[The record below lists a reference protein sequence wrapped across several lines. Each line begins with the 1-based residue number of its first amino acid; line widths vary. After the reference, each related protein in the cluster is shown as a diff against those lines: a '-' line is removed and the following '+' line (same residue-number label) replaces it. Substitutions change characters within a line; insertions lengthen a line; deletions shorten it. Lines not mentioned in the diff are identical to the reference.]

1 MRHVGNAARSQSGTA
16 ALETMVVMSF
26 LFTLIFGFV
35 HICMFVVT
43 KSMTN
48 YAAFTASR
56 ALLVGG
62 TPPLSAA
69 AAMNLG
75 ARQVMSEIQWWGQ
88 GNAFAD
94 QARALMLVQT
104 NQQGPRLA
112 GGRRRRGV
120 RVTYLVPF
128 GFPVFRGGLGLVRA
142 VGFAP
147 TITTPHTNVREEGDN
162 R

>member
-1 MRHVGNAARSQSGTA
+1 MRHPRNAARSQSGTA
-16 ALETMVVMSF
+16 ALETMIVMSF

-62 TPPLSAA
+62 SRDLA
-69 AAMNLG
+69 
-75 ARQVMSEIQWWGQ
+75 ARQVMSEIQWWEG
-88 GNAFAD
+88 GVFAN
-94 QARALMLVQT
+94 QARLLIQT
-104 NQQGPRLA
+104 NQRGPRLA

-120 RVTYLVPF
+120 RVSYLLPF
-128 GFPVFRGGLGLVRA
+128 GYPVFRGGLGLVRV

-147 TITTPHTNVREEGDN
+147 TTTPHTSVPEEGDN

>member
-1 MRHVGNAARSQSGTA
+1 MRQARTARRGQAGTA
-16 ALETMVVMSF
+16 ALETMIVMSF

-35 HICMFVVT
+35 HICLFVVT

-62 TPPLSAA
+62 TAPLSAA

-75 ARQVMSEIQWWGQ
+75 ARQVMSELQWWGQ
-88 GNAFAD
+88 GNAYAD

-120 RVTYLVPF
+120 RVTYLLPF
-128 GFPVFRGGLGLVRA
+128 GYPVFRGGLGLVRA

-147 TITTPHTNVREEGDN
+147 TTTSHTSVPEEGDN

>member
-1 MRHVGNAARSQSGTA
+1 MAPPRRRLRRDAGTA

-43 KSMTN
+43 KSVTN
-48 YAAFTASR
+48 YAAFTGAR

-62 TPPLSAA
+62 NRDVA
-69 AAMNLG
+69 
-75 ARQVMSEIQWWGQ
+75 ARQVMSEIQWWSG
-88 GNAFAD
+88 GAFAN
-94 QARALMLVQT
+94 QARVLVQS

-120 RVTYLVPF
+120 RVSYFVPF
-128 GFPVFRGGLGLVRA
+128 GYPVFRGGLGLVRA
-142 VGFAP
+142 IGFAP
-147 TITTPHTNVREEGDN
+147 TATPHTSVPEVGDN